1 MAPMSALHASAPN
14 RRLFIALAISLLAHG
29 LILSIAPDTPP
40 PSSAPA
46 RLEARLA
53 PRLVAPP
60 TDIRPESRPSPAP
73 SRPQAEVRRKPKTE
87 TQPAR
92 ARILT
97 ARKTATPTLHTNAP
111 TPTWTIAQKAEMDNF
126 LNELATEAKAK
137 PKPQAKPDLLE
148 SARSMA
154 RDFARSE
161 ARAAPHDPAARVERI
176 PGSPPIDPFSLDF
189 YLDAVIKKLNRSAAF
204 VKNDPRTRGIRS
216 AAVEV
221 RLNPNGTLKS
231 FTIVNSGDQQEEIAF
246 VKQVVERALPFAAF
260 PPDIADSARSLG
272 LMICIQPATLGGGNF
287 GFSRRS
293 GTGC

>member
-1 MAPMSALHASAPN
+1 MSELHASAPN
-14 RRLFIALAISLLAHG
+14 RRLLVALAISLLAHA

-40 PSSAPA
+40 PASAPA

-53 PRLVAPP
+53 PRLAAPP
-60 TDIRPESRPSPAP
+60 ADVRPESRRSPTP
-73 SRPQAEVRRKPKTE
+73 TRPQAESHRKPKQE
-87 TQPAR
+87 PQPTR

-97 ARKTATPTLHTNAP
+97 ARKSASPTLHTNQP
-111 TPTWTIAQKAEMDNF
+111 TPTWTVAQKAEMDNF
-126 LNELATEAKAK
+126 LNELANEAKA
-137 PKPQAKPDLLE
+137 KPQAKPDLME

-154 RDFARSE
+154 RDIARSE
-161 ARAAPHDPAARVERI
+161 ARAAPHEPAARVERI

-204 VKNDPRTRGIRS
+204 VKNDPRTRGIRP

-231 FTIVNSGDQQEEIAF
+231 FSIVNSGDQQEEIAF